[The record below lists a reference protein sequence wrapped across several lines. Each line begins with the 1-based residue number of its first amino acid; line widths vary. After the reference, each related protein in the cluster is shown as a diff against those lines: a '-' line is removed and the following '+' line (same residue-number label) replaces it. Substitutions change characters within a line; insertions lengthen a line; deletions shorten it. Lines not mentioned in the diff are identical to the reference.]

1 MFRRTG
7 PSDSEPEYNPR
18 VDIESTVRGARRV
31 IREEGLLAVGEK
43 VSRRDEVFD
52 EELTSP
58 GNAALKRGIPVEGA
72 GSGIR
77 ERLDFDAAVNEDGEA
92 VAGSSRLRKDE
103 LDAES
108 TRSSWSAR
116 EYGRGGFVIRSTVS
130 RKDGRRW
137 ASMRGMLPSWLFLYS
152 RDSSSS
158 RSCSAFGSERARE
171 TVKRLLLGRFPIAAK
186 AEELS
191 ASCSMD
197 GGRSLSVVTGGVLS
211 SRLAA

>member
-31 IREEGLLAVGEK
+31 TREEGLLTVGEK

-103 LDAES
+103 LDAEDLDAKIVW
-108 TRSSWSAR
+108 R
-116 EYGRGGFVIRSTVS
+116 Y
-130 RKDGRRW
+130 
-137 ASMRGMLPSWLFLYS
+137 
-152 RDSSSS
+152 
-158 RSCSAFGSERARE
+158 FGVD
-171 TVKRLLLGRFPIAAK
+171 VKTDEDMYL
-186 AEELS
+186 
-191 ASCSMD
+191 
-197 GGRSLSVVTGGVLS
+197 
-211 SRLAA
+211 